1 LQTDERELQAK
12 RIETT
17 RRLSRLIAEDGYTLF
32 AQGLVARGRNIVTA
46 LRSENKIP
54 APVLDTFLKG
64 LLDSNECICTRCL
77 DVGTSERAAVEK
89 LLSNAPDQEFNNAVG
104 SLDHAIGLIDGV
116 STKTWEQ
123 LQSLNRE
130 RLELNT
136 QIRRVEEELE
146 EIHQKLG
153 AKNDNQV
160 QELEEARR
168 NHLLKRDTLQKELGR
183 LGEKEEA
190 LKARAAEIKKAVDA
204 IVESEEQAR
213 LAKLLNQ
220 MDISKADRE
229 ALFKALHGGDG
240 LRSLLADDLQS
251 DENRRR
257 LSARAIDECAKKM
270 TRYDCEAQE
279 CHGHN
284 SRPRF
289 GTVVFAAWSG
299 TRTT

>member
-1 LQTDERELQAK
+1 ME
-12 RIETT
+12 
-17 RRLSRLIAEDGYTLF
+17 
-32 AQGLVARGRNIVTA
+32 
-46 LRSENKIP
+46 P
-54 APVLDTFLKG
+54 
-64 LLDSNECICTRCL
+64 
-77 DVGTSERAAVEK
+77 
-89 LLSNAPDQEFNNAVG
+89 
-104 SLDHAIGLIDGV
+104 
-116 STKTWEQ
+116 EQ
-123 LQSLNRE
+123 RPSP
-130 RLELNT
+130 
-136 QIRRVEEELE
+136 
-146 EIHQKLG
+146 
-153 AKNDNQV
+153 
-160 QELEEARR
+160 
-168 NHLLKRDTLQKELGR
+168 
-183 LGEKEEA
+183 EEA
-190 LKARAAEIKKAVDA
+190 LARVQAYIAALRAENVPTALVEERVTNIWARGIGVRLRLAGRGAPREEMREIQSRLDELRKSEDYVRALRPNEIHYPYDT
-204 IVESEEQAR
+204 EEQAR

>member
-1 LQTDERELQAK
+1 ME
-12 RIETT
+12 
-17 RRLSRLIAEDGYTLF
+17 
-32 AQGLVARGRNIVTA
+32 
-46 LRSENKIP
+46 P
-54 APVLDTFLKG
+54 
-64 LLDSNECICTRCL
+64 
-77 DVGTSERAAVEK
+77 
-89 LLSNAPDQEFNNAVG
+89 
-104 SLDHAIGLIDGV
+104 
-116 STKTWEQ
+116 EQ
-123 LQSLNRE
+123 RPSP
-130 RLELNT
+130 
-136 QIRRVEEELE
+136 
-146 EIHQKLG
+146 
-153 AKNDNQV
+153 
-160 QELEEARR
+160 
-168 NHLLKRDTLQKELGR
+168 
-183 LGEKEEA
+183 EEA
-190 LKARAAEIKKAVDA
+190 LARVQAYIAALRAENVPTALVEERVTDIWAWGEGVRLRRAGRGAPREEMRGIQSRLDELRKSEDYVRALRPTEIHYPYDT
-204 IVESEEQAR
+204 EEQAR

-229 ALFKALHGGDG
+229 ALFKTLHGGEG